1 MLKKDSICSQIL
13 TPKQLGPICWF
24 MSLFVAM
31 FYSQRNRKILLE
43 ASEYWD
49 QYDVL
54 FKTLYNVLH
63 NKYLKKSVNGEE
75 DYDDFSDNTFI
86 KILSLLFKKDKK
98 LFPFNPEH
106 ENMKKAFSPQLY
118 IGKLYTLL
126 GIDYKMFDY
135 NKRNDK
141 LRYSYLNKEYDDLL
155 ILEIKNEN
163 YSKHV
168 IDDKEGILI
177 DHKYIDNGKA
187 PPILIIMVKDNEHSI
202 YERILSDNVIPNES
216 ENSNIRYM
224 NDNVT
229 YNEKNY
235 TLDSVVLF
243 NSNTEDNNRHI
254 IAGITC
260 EDERYIYNGWIKKS
274 TDAKGITRDI
284 PCELMPYNWNIMFD
298 NYFCLDTQNC
308 ILDILKTKVEKRNFC
323 FNFSQGTRIL
333 IYVRDDYILET
344 PKYIG
349 TYFQNIEDENILE
362 TPKESSSHLLRNK
375 KKYKTINW
383 NKLSNNSNA
392 VEVSSVESK
401 GGKNIRNTISRKSP
415 KKCPKGKVLNP
426 KTGRYINKKPYK
438 KGGGNTCSKILT
450 PIQVGPTCWFMATF
464 VAMFYS
470 QLSRKILLEASGN
483 WGDGGNDRLFRFLRY
498 ILNKRYLK
506 DGEDIK
512 NYKKFSNDFFNTI
525 LELLYKKNKDLFPYN
540 PKDILDGFYPDIYL
554 ARLYKLLNIDYKIFD
569 YINYEEYYSYSYQ
582 NKYNVLSYS
591 YFNKEYDN
599 ILEFEINDKKSL
611 KINIEKSTKKLN
623 EHILKK
629 DGNKFKYVDNNEA
642 PSILIIRNYNLRG
655 LFVPKFSEEN
665 DLLISKKVIY
675 NDDII
680 YNDIVDDDVP
690 LLHTD
695 VKDEKKNTVNN
706 KKIYDELTSM
716 RDEIIYNNQEYRLD
730 SIILQNYNYSSNNHA
745 ICGITCKN
753 KKYIYNGWTG
763 ISNDPSITQNITRNI
778 PCGLMKYNWDTKND
792 EDFTIVSNKCEPIL
806 LKYNDLDN
814 YNKNILYFNFSKSP
828 KYLIYVRKDATTENS
843 EEKSSPPPPP
853 ELPLPELPKGWE
865 QQKTIDGE
873 VYYTNHNDKTTHWV
887 LPSEGGAIRKST
899 DKKSIRNKCPKGKVL
914 NPKTGRYINKKPY
927 KKGGGNTCSKILT
940 PIQVGPTCWFMA
952 TFVAMFYSQRS
963 RKLLLEASK
972 TWGDGGNDRL
982 FRFLRHILNNR
993 YLKDGEDI
1001 ENYKKF
1007 SDEFFNTILELLYNK
1022 NKDIFPYNPKDILDG
1037 FYSDIYL
1044 PRLYKLLNIDYKIF
1058 DYINYINYN
1067 LYDTYTYENKNE
1079 LSYSYFNKEYDNI
1092 LKFEINDKKSL
1103 KINIEKSTKKLN
1115 EHILEK
1121 DKNKFE
1127 YVEDGEAPP
1136 ILIIRHWKIEGIIDP
1151 KMSEE
1156 YNLLI
1161 SKKII
1166 YTDKDSLLNTD
1177 KVPLLYTNV
1186 PGEVPDVPDEVPDVP
1201 DVSVPVK
1208 VPLVHTDVKDDK
1220 KELYNEL
1227 TSMKD
1232 KITYNNQEYRLDSI
1246 ILQNYNYSSNNHAIC
1261 GITCKNKKYIYNGWT
1276 GITNDPSITQ
1286 NITRNIPCGLM
1297 KYDWDTKKDKDFTIF
1312 PNKCE
1317 PIILKYKDIKDILYF
1332 NFSKTPKFLIY
1343 VRKNATT
1350 ENSEEH
1356 SPPRRSPPS
1365 YSSLYPTHYPQLY
1378 PTVNPTPYYPPLPEP
1393 QLPEG
1398 WERRIAYNGN
1408 IFYRNNKNNTVQWNF
1423 PSEGGTKKKSTGKKS
1438 IHNKKS
1444 AKKPPEGKVLN
1455 PKTGRYILIK
1465 NALNKNEVKSK
1476 SSKKCP
1482 KGKVLNPKTG
1492 RYILIKK

>member
-13 TPKQLGPICWF
+13 TPKQYGPICWF
-24 MSLFVAM
+24 MALFVAM
-31 FYSQRNRKILLE
+31 FYSQRNRKILLK
-43 ASEYWD
+43 ASKNWD
-49 QYDVL
+49 QNNEL

-63 NKYLKKSVNGEE
+63 NKYLKKSVNGE
-75 DYDDFSDNTFI
+75 DYDDFSDDTFI
-86 KILSLLFKKDKK
+86 KILSLLFQEDKK

-106 ENMKKAFSPQLY
+106 EKMLKAFSPQLY

-135 NKRNDK
+135 NKKNNI
-141 LRYSYLNKEYDDLL
+141 LRYSFLNKEYDDLL
-155 ILEIKNEN
+155 ILKIKKEK
-163 YSKHV
+163 YSDYV
-168 IDDKEGILI
+168 INDGTTMILK
-177 DHKYIDNGKA
+177 DHKYMEDEYA
-187 PPILIIMVKDNEHSI
+187 PPILIVMVHNNYEYPI
-202 YERILSDNVIPNES
+202 YESILSNNVIPNDS
-216 ENSNIRYM
+216 KNSNIRYR

-229 YNEKNY
+229 YNKKNY

-243 NSNTEDNNRHI
+243 NSNTEDNNGHI
-254 IAGITC
+254 ISGITC
-260 EDERYIYNGWIKKS
+260 EDKRYIYNGWIKKT
-274 TDAKGITRDI
+274 TDASKGITRDI

-298 NYFCLDTQNC
+298 NYFCLNTQNC
-308 ILDILKTKVEKRNFC
+308 IPDILKTKVEKGNFC

-333 IYVRDDYILET
+333 IYVRDDAKSET
-344 PKYIG
+344 S
-349 TYFQNIEDENILE
+349 
-362 TPKESSSHLLRNK
+362 KESSSPQTQNDK
-375 KKYKTINW
+375 KNP
-383 NKLSNNSNA
+383 NA
-392 VEVSSVESK
+392 VELSSVESK

-415 KKCPKGKVLNP
+415 K
-426 KTGRYINKKPYK
+426 
-438 KGGGNTCSKILT
+438 
-450 PIQVGPTCWFMATF
+450 
-464 VAMFYS
+464 
-470 QLSRKILLEASGN
+470 
-483 WGDGGNDRLFRFLRY
+483 
-498 ILNKRYLK
+498 
-506 DGEDIK
+506 
-512 NYKKFSNDFFNTI
+512 
-525 LELLYKKNKDLFPYN
+525 
-540 PKDILDGFYPDIYL
+540 
-554 ARLYKLLNIDYKIFD
+554 
-569 YINYEEYYSYSYQ
+569 
-582 NKYNVLSYS
+582 
-591 YFNKEYDN
+591 
-599 ILEFEINDKKSL
+599 
-611 KINIEKSTKKLN
+611 
-623 EHILKK
+623 
-629 DGNKFKYVDNNEA
+629 
-642 PSILIIRNYNLRG
+642 
-655 LFVPKFSEEN
+655 
-665 DLLISKKVIY
+665 
-675 NDDII
+675 
-680 YNDIVDDDVP
+680 
-690 LLHTD
+690 
-695 VKDEKKNTVNN
+695 
-706 KKIYDELTSM
+706 
-716 RDEIIYNNQEYRLD
+716 
-730 SIILQNYNYSSNNHA
+730 
-745 ICGITCKN
+745 
-753 KKYIYNGWTG
+753 
-763 ISNDPSITQNITRNI
+763 
-778 PCGLMKYNWDTKND
+778 
-792 EDFTIVSNKCEPIL
+792 
-806 LKYNDLDN
+806 
-814 YNKNILYFNFSKSP
+814 
-828 KYLIYVRKDATTENS
+828 
-843 EEKSSPPPPP
+843 
-853 ELPLPELPKGWE
+853 
-865 QQKTIDGE
+865 
-873 VYYTNHNDKTTHWV
+873 
-887 LPSEGGAIRKST
+887 
-899 DKKSIRNKCPKGKVL
+899 KCPKGKVL

-993 YLKDGEDI
+993 YLKEGEDI

-1058 DYINYINYN
+1058 DYINYN
-1067 LYDTYTYENKNE
+1067 LYDTYTYTYENKNE

-1115 EHILEK
+1115 EYILEK

-1136 ILIIRHWKIEGIIDP
+1136 ILIIRHWKIGGIIDP

-1166 YTDKDSLLNTD
+1166 YTDK
-1177 KVPLLYTNV
+1177 VPLLYTNV
-1186 PGEVPDVPDEVPDVP
+1186 PGEVPDVPD
-1201 DVSVPVK
+1201 VSVPVE
-1208 VPLVHTDVKDDK
+1208 VPVVYTDVKDDK

-1246 ILQNYNYSSNNHAIC
+1246 ILHNYNYSSNNHAIC

-1276 GITNDPSITQ
+1276 GISNDPSITQ

-1317 PIILKYKDIKDILYF
+1317 PIILKYKDIKDTLYF

-1365 YSSLYPTHYPQLY
+1365 YSSLYPTLYPKLY
-1378 PTVNPTPYYPPLPEP
+1378 PTVNPTPYYPPPPEP

-1408 IFYRNNKNNTVQWNF
+1408 IFYRNNNNNTEQWNF

-1476 SSKKCP
+1476 SPKKCP